1 MRPTTT
7 MPLTMSPNEAGR
19 VADRYLRQRGSCY
32 LVLRLM
38 HGDLVFPTFLPDAT
52 LGVVR
57 SIDAADLAGAGVQAL
72 VMNVFHLMQKP
83 GSSTI
88 QGLGG
93 LHAMAGWPRPIMTD
107 SGGFQAY
114 SLIRQNPRAGSL
126 TDQGIRFQPE
136 GAERPFQ
143 LTPEKCIQLQLAY
156 GADIVV
162 CLDDCTHVD
171 DSFAEQQASVLR
183 TIKWARRCK
192 AEMELQLRQ
201 RRRVEGPPP
210 LLFGVVQGGGSEQL
224 RRECAEALL
233 EIGFDGY
240 GYGGWPLDRNNELLR
255 DMLGYTRS
263 LIPPELPMHALGVG
277 HPESVAACAALGYQM
292 FDSALPTRDARGGRL
307 YTFTSD
313 PARPGFRLR
322 GSWFA
327 YLYVE
332 DKKHIKAGDPISP
345 FCDCHT
351 CATYSLGYLHH
362 LHKIGDVLFQRLATI
377 HNLRF
382 MMRLMDLIREA
393 S

>member
-1 MRPTTT
+1 MTGSLRPVIDLPHGAL
-7 MPLTMSPNEAGR
+7 PLPA
-19 VADRYLRQRGSCY
+19 
-32 LVLRLM
+32 
-38 HGDLVFPTFLPDAT
+38 FLPDAT

-57 SIDAADLAGAGVQAL
+57 AVDSADVEAAGIDAL
-72 VMNVFHLMQKP
+72 VMNTFHLMQQP
-83 GSSTI
+83 GTSTI
-88 QGLGG
+88 QALGG
-93 LHAMAGWPRPIMTD
+93 LHTMAGWRGPILTD

-114 SLIRQNPRAGSL
+114 SLIREQPKLGSL
-126 TDQGIRFQPE
+126 TDNGIVVRPE
-136 GAERPFQ
+136 GAERKFQ
-143 LTPEKCIQLQLAY
+143 LTPEKCVQLQMSY
-156 GADIVV
+156 GADIVM

-171 DSFAEQQASVLR
+171 DPMDVQELSVRR
-183 TIKWARRCK
+183 TLAWAKRCRTEFDHLCAQKKTPDRR
-192 AEMELQLRQ
+192 
-201 RRRVEGPPP
+201 P
-210 LLFGVVQGGGSEQL
+210 LLFAVVQGGGSPAL
-224 RRECAEALL
+224 RTRCAEALL

-313 PARPGFRLR
+313 PARAGFRLR

-382 MMRLMDLIREA
+382 MMRLMDLIRAA